1 MRSVASEPMARTRV
15 RRRRAGLIVLV
26 TVLLVAGAGPVGRAL
41 TPHAGARPARY
52 VVREGDSVWSIAAG
66 AGRGGDPRALVDEI
80 VRVNGVDPGRLV
92 PGQTLLIPADG

>member
-1 MRSVASEPMARTRV
+1 M
-15 RRRRAGLIVLV
+15 
-26 TVLLVAGAGPVGRAL
+26 GRAL